1 MLPVFGCGVP
11 VSHPP
16 SGDRMILPF
25 SSSAGTGHPLP
36 TPAVGM
42 LRNGQTEHLSEGRE
56 VS

>member
-16 SGDRMILPF
+16 SGDCMILPF
-25 SSSAGTGHPLP
+25 SSAGTGHPLP